1 MFSKKAR
8 EPRKLLRFQ
17 KFSHVNVSA
26 QSRTVKQAFKTVWKS
41 STLVKKA
48 ISMINVSKIEQ
59 SFQISSEF
67 KLNEGITRF
76 R

>member
-8 EPRKLLRFQ
+8 EPQKLLRFQ
-17 KFSHVNVSA
+17 KISLVNVS
-26 QSRTVKQAFKTVWKS
+26 QSRTVKQAFKKVWKS

-67 KLNEGITRF
+67 KLNEGITRS